1 MKKRIALFILLLAG
15 GVASARQPASDNT
28 VPTSGWIYAQLIVR
42 SLPVA
47 KPYPVLF
54 DCGQRLSSVWSYDT
68 LKDETGNE
76 LLFTSGMA
84 ALNYL
89 TGRGWEFVQ
98 AFCSGEDNDKCHYIV
113 RIAADRLPDTYRSAL
128 APPGTR
134 PKKENMK

>member
-15 GVASARQPASDNT
+15 GVASARQPASDT
-28 VPTSGWIYAQLIVR
+28 VPTSGWIYAQLIAR
-42 SLPVA
+42 NLPVA

-54 DCGQRLSSVWSYDT
+54 DYGQPPSSAWSYDT

-76 LLFTSGMA
+76 LLFFSAMA

-98 AFCSGEDNDKCHYIV
+98 AYSSGEDNDKCHYIV
-113 RIAADRLPDTYRSAL
+113 RIAADRLPDTYRTAL
-128 APPGTR
+128 APPGTK
-134 PKKENMK
+134 PKKEHMK

>member
-1 MKKRIALFILLLAG
+1 MKNRIVLFILLLAG

-28 VPTSGWIYAQLIVR
+28 TPTSGWIYAQFIAR

-54 DCGQRLSSVWSYDT
+54 DCGQAPSGAWSYDT

-76 LLFTSGMA
+76 LLFFSAMA

-89 TGRGWEFVQ
+89 TDRGWEFVQ
-98 AFCSGEDNDKCHYIV
+98 AYCSGEDNDKCHYIV
-113 RIAADRLPDTYRSAL
+113 RIAADRLPYAYRAAL
-128 APPGTR
+128 APPGTK
-134 PKKENMK
+134 PKKEKMK